1 VRTTLA
7 RTAGLF
13 FPLLLLAVIA
23 RFSPDGAVR
32 SRLLI
37 RDHAHHGRWNAV
49 LGEALKNPDY
59 DKPAAFLVNRALERL
74 GVLGEEM
81 FRYSQKRG
89 LDGLIPLKEQALAAA
104 MDYSDFWF
112 DLGDVNEAEH
122 WAHEAWTQKGETPR
136 VLERLAQ
143 VNLIKN
149 NREMAESAVALME
162 RSPFMGSRA
171 EHYRL
176 LLNRPGEMAGD
187 PAIAN
192 AVLLRPKK
200 DFIVRLHLPEA
211 EVMTLMRQN
220 PANRAAFEYYM
231 AYTMLARELF
241 LFVQEFGRINTFN
254 YSRIPSQW
262 EEALIM
268 YMLGKGRREPVFAG
282 RVIRAETIR
291 RFNDFQR
298 ILASHNNDRIGAK
311 DELAGKYAGT
321 YWFFLLYTE
330 PNARTESESGPD
342 SVTGATSK

>member
-1 VRTTLA
+1 
-7 RTAGLF
+7 
-13 FPLLLLAVIA
+13 
-23 RFSPDGAVR
+23 
-32 SRLLI
+32 
-37 RDHAHHGRWNAV
+37 V
-49 LGEALKNPDY
+49 LGEALKHPEY

-81 FRYSQKRG
+81 FRYSQKWG

-143 VNLIKN
+143 ANLIKN
-149 NREMAESAVALME
+149 NREMAQSAVALME
-162 RSPFMGSRA
+162 RSPFMGPRA

-176 LLNRPGEMAGD
+176 LLNRPNEIAGD

-192 AVLLRPKK
+192 AMFLRPKK

-211 EVMTLMRQN
+211 EVLTLMRQN
-220 PANRAAFEYYM
+220 PANRAAFEYFM
-231 AYTMLARELF
+231 AYTMLARDLY

-254 YSRIPSQW
+254 YARIPTQW

-268 YMLGKGRREPVFAG
+268 FMIGKERKEPVFAG
-282 RVIRAETIR
+282 RAIRSETIR

-298 ILASHNNDRIGAK
+298 ILASRNNDRIGAK
-311 DELAGKYAGT
+311 DALAEKYADT

-330 PNARTESESGPD
+330 PNARTDSETGED
-342 SVTGATSK
+342 SISGATAK